1 MRTFGLIG
9 FPLSHSFS
17 VRYFEEKFSKE
28 NIRDAQ
34 YLNFPIESIEDFPAL
49 IKEQNLS
56 GLNVTIPYKQQVIE
70 YLDELDSIA
79 EEIGAVNLI
88 KFENGKRKGYNTDVH
103 GFRESLKNLIGKQK
117 PKALI
122 IGTGGSSKA
131 VSYALKE
138 LGIKFNFVSRRKT
151 SEVFTFSDLNQEIIS
166 EHLLIINT
174 TPLGMFPNESDC
186 APIPYPFI
194 SPAHFLFDLVYNPA
208 ETLFLK
214 NGKAQ
219 GASVKNGYEMLVL
232 QAEENW
238 RIWNS

>member
-138 LGIKFNFVSRRKT
+138 LGIEFNFVSRRKT

>member
-1 MRTFGLIG
+1 
-9 FPLSHSFS
+9 
-17 VRYFEEKFSKE
+17 
-28 NIRDAQ
+28 
-34 YLNFPIESIEDFPAL
+34 
-49 IKEQNLS
+49 
-56 GLNVTIPYKQQVIE
+56 
-70 YLDELDSIA
+70 
-79 EEIGAVNLI
+79 
-88 KFENGKRKGYNTDVH
+88 
-103 GFRESLKNLIGKQK
+103 LIGKQK

-138 LGIKFNFVSRRKT
+138 LGVEFNFVSRRKT

>member
-34 YLNFPIESIEDFPAL
+34 YLNFPIENIEDFPAL
-49 IKEQNLS
+49 VKEQNLS

-138 LGIKFNFVSRRKT
+138 LGVEFNFVSRRKT

-214 NGKAQ
+214 NGTAQ

>member
-1 MRTFGLIG
+1 
-9 FPLSHSFS
+9 

-79 EEIGAVNLI
+79 EEIGAVNLV

-138 LGIKFNFVSRRKT
+138 LGVEFNFVSRRKT

>member
-79 EEIGAVNLI
+79 EVIGAVNLI

-138 LGIKFNFVSRRKT
+138 LGIEFNFVSRRKT

>member
-49 IKEQNLS
+49 VDGQNLS

-103 GFRESLKNLIGKQK
+103 GFRESLKNLIGKHK

-138 LGIKFNFVSRRKT
+138 LGIEFNFVSRRKT

-166 EHLLIINT
+166 EHLLIVNT